1 MTLGKYRLYFL
12 AGVVV
17 LLLLAIVIWWSSQ
30 SREKI
35 GFCASRGST

>member
-1 MTLGKYRLYFL
+1 MTLGKYRLYVL

-30 SREKI
+30 
-35 GFCASRGST
+35 